1 MEFLY
6 IYIDEKNSVNN
17 IDFNFGGKYKFK
29 YNKAEKKLIVKKN
42 ENYINEFFNKTRN
55 NIKNVTGIIGENG
68 SGKTSILNMLSEI
81 VYYNAIVKAQDYDVF
96 TVNGIL
102 AVEKDE
108 KLIVFCHDIFVE
120 QGGCI
125 EDKDQVIDKVI
136 FYGNKYP
143 NNILSNNDRE
153 EVVESNILNDLSCI
167 YFSNIFNTSWSR
179 LTDQNRNFYNIS
191 IDGLLGIAGKK
202 GFRSLSNKVLNVRNE
217 DDILI
222 NNKHGLDFISA
233 FKLTQIQ
240 KEIEYVI
247 KANYKDNDILLP
259 REINIMPEY
268 IYGQPSEYSI
278 RYYNRINISD
288 RSKTEEHI
296 YSLLNNDN
304 NYEIAKKSFLVAIL
318 SEYFEEMQRP
328 IDYIEK
334 FIEYEKKYF
343 LTNVVYN
350 LYLEKKGYL
359 KEYIINI
366 LHDYFEIWKEY
377 IETLRD
383 SRILLKRYEEA
394 HQKYI
399 NLINKILDILEKNK
413 NHIGIAE
420 GTFQRVS
427 KEQTLTCIEKYA
439 YINLDINENYDEIL
453 DLIQILKKVNTNQN
467 ILNLNWRDIS
477 SGEYALIETF
487 SRLYD
492 VINNN
497 NMKESILILIDEGE
511 LYLHPEW
518 QRKYFSKM
526 FKFFN
531 DEFPQ
536 YKFQIVF
543 TSNTPVI
550 ITDIPKN
557 NLVMLRKERNNN
569 KNISYLD
576 EDINESFAANITS
589 LLKNSFFMKSTIGE
603 FSKIKIEKLVNNLL
617 DKDVNEIVDKEA
629 TLILINSIGEP
640 VVRKKVLELYNKKFG
655 IIQRSEIEKAKNNNE
670 LDNIRSN
677 LLKMLKRVEE
687 MMEGK

>member
-42 ENYINEFFNKTRN
+42 ENYINEFFNITRN

-259 REINIMPEY
+259 R
-268 IYGQPSEYSI
+268 
-278 RYYNRINISD
+278 
-288 RSKTEEHI
+288 
-296 YSLLNNDN
+296 
-304 NYEIAKKSFLVAIL
+304 
-318 SEYFEEMQRP
+318 
-328 IDYIEK
+328 
-334 FIEYEKKYF
+334 
-343 LTNVVYN
+343 
-350 LYLEKKGYL
+350 
-359 KEYIINI
+359 
-366 LHDYFEIWKEY
+366 
-377 IETLRD
+377 
-383 SRILLKRYEEA
+383 
-394 HQKYI
+394 
-399 NLINKILDILEKNK
+399 
-413 NHIGIAE
+413 
-420 GTFQRVS
+420 
-427 KEQTLTCIEKYA
+427 
-439 YINLDINENYDEIL
+439 
-453 DLIQILKKVNTNQN
+453 
-467 ILNLNWRDIS
+467 
-477 SGEYALIETF
+477 
-487 SRLYD
+487 
-492 VINNN
+492 
-497 NMKESILILIDEGE
+497 
-511 LYLHPEW
+511 
-518 QRKYFSKM
+518 
-526 FKFFN
+526 
-531 DEFPQ
+531 
-536 YKFQIVF
+536 
-543 TSNTPVI
+543 
-550 ITDIPKN
+550 
-557 NLVMLRKERNNN
+557 
-569 KNISYLD
+569 
-576 EDINESFAANITS
+576 
-589 LLKNSFFMKSTIGE
+589 
-603 FSKIKIEKLVNNLL
+603 
-617 DKDVNEIVDKEA
+617 
-629 TLILINSIGEP
+629 
-640 VVRKKVLELYNKKFG
+640 
-655 IIQRSEIEKAKNNNE
+655 
-670 LDNIRSN
+670 
-677 LLKMLKRVEE
+677 
-687 MMEGK
+687 